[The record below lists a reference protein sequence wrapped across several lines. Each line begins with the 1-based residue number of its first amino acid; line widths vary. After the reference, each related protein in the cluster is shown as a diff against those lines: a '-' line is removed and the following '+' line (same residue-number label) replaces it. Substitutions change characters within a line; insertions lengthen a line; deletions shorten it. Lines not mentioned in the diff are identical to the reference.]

1 MEASSNGSEDCSW
14 MYMPACSWMYMQ
26 VDGPHSKPMDGDIQC
41 MEGGG
46 DTVSRSWKK
55 CNYKVCLLQLPPLSI
70 VMHGWIHDRGH
81 AP

>member
-46 DTVSRSWKK
+46 DTVSMQ
-55 CNYKVCLLQLPPLSI
+55 VLEEMQLQS
-70 VMHGWIHDRGH
+70 VSSATATSVNRH
-81 AP
+81 AWMDPR